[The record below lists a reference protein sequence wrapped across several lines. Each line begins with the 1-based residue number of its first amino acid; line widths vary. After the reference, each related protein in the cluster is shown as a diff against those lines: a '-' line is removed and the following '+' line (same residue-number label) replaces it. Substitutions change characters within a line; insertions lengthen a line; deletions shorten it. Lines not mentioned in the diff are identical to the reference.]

1 MTDKLTGSVDAVQA
15 QALAQAQQGQVY
27 QRGVAQ
33 YHQPQPAA
41 QVYATTTPLEQHPPP
56 LPRRGGGPS
65 CLCSIGVMALLGCVS
80 LCSMVLL
87 EAPFVALENQLVDS
101 RMRAAPFR
109 KDHASAENALP
120 VTLGLWDEEKRITS
134 LQLVV
139 CLSLA
144 LGVDETHVQARADGS
159 YFYTCAVH
167 HEGAWVVAA
176 VNDPESRFLQTLN
189 AQAIRFGAKLVIT
202 HNAESVTNLTR
213 YNAATLVTSGT

>member
-1 MTDKLTGSVDAVQA
+1 MAAAAEKVSVPVDVQAQVLAQHQHPPVQA
-15 QALAQAQQGQVY
+15 QAQLY
-27 QRGVAQ
+27 QRGVVQ
-33 YHQPQPAA
+33 YHQPPPQP
-41 QVYATTTPLEQHPPP
+41 TLEQHPPP

-65 CLCSIGVMALLGCVS
+65 CLCSIGVVALLGCVS
-80 LCSMVLL
+80 LCSMVVL

-101 RMRAAPFR
+101 RTRSAPFR

-144 LGVDETHVQARADGS
+144 LGVDETRVKAHANGEH
-159 YFYTCAVH
+159 FYTCTIL
-167 HEGAWVVAA
+167 HEGDWVVAA

-189 AQAIRFGAKLVIT
+189 AQAQRFGAKLVIT
-202 HNAESVTNLTR
+202 HNAESVTNR
-213 YNAATLVTSGT
+213 SSG

>member
-1 MTDKLTGSVDAVQA
+1 MAAAVEKVNVPVDAVQA
-15 QALAQAQQGQVY
+15 QALAQHHHPPAQAQAQLY
-27 QRGVAQ
+27 QRGVVQ
-33 YHQPQPAA
+33 YHQPPPQPS
-41 QVYATTTPLEQHPPP
+41 LEQQPPP

-101 RMRAAPFR
+101 RMRSAPFR
-109 KDHASAENALP
+109 KDHASSENALP

-144 LGVDETHVQARADGS
+144 LGVDETRVHARADGS
-159 YFYTCAVH
+159 YFYTCTIQQ
-167 HEGAWVVAA
+167 EGAWVVAA

-189 AQAIRFGAKLVIT
+189 AQALRFGAKLVIT
-202 HNAESVTNLTR
+202 HNAESVTNR
-213 YNAATLVTSGT
+213 SSG